1 MINLFKILI
10 FYTYIFFYNIMIDNN
25 YDLIINKKEEFK
37 NKFISITG
45 DFDFFLKI
53 FLTGDIGTNFIYY

>member
-1 MINLFKILI
+1 
-10 FYTYIFFYNIMIDNN
+10 MIDKN

-53 FLTGDIGTNFIYY
+53 FLTGDIGTNLSTIKIEPYEKRNTLSPLIS